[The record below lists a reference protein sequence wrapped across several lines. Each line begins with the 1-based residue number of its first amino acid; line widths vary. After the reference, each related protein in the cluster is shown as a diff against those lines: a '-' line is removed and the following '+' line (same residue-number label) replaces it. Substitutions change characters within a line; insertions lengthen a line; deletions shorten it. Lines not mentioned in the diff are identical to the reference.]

1 MKKFKSICEADTR
14 VSVKGTKSNY
24 AVWRFIKNI
33 GRGTFLDRQSTLGT
47 GIIGED
53 FLKVAKKILE
63 DNITVYT
70 KTGEKIAIN
79 PNLDEDFSRP
89 IFVSKDPDIEIS
101 FDDFF
106 AITEN
111 KKFHGHDHNIVTKA
125 INKAARPLMLKLKL
139 QPFHELYWDWLENLH
154 KELAPTSREAF
165 PDYGGSIYSPAELIT
180 GYIVHEIHETI
191 SKMHKKF
198 KAWDFDK
205 EYEYDPVWLFSKMFW
220 DSDRNDYYIDGVVRK
235 GCSKYFK
242 DSGGYFYLGD
252 LSDEEWAKAINK
264 VFYKRDKII
273 SKWEK
278 SESKIISDMIQTGL
292 EAGAKELVNIL
303 KETGLFGKTFLA
315 VKNPGHWIG
324 KERKEYW
331 QVEGKYAL
339 VEIKDKSE
347 IEELTREFEQK
358 YDDEEEKYMKRLR
371 NSDDDIS
378 TPSGWANHFGTAH
391 DF

>member
-14 VSVKGTKSNY
+14 VNVKGTKSNY

-33 GRGTFLDRQSTLGT
+33 GRGTFLDRVSTLGT

-53 FLKVAKKILE
+53 FLKVAKKIFE
-63 DNITVYT
+63 DNITVYS

-79 PNLDEDFSRP
+79 PNLDEDFSNA
-89 IFVSKDPDIEIS
+89 IFVSKDPKIEIG
-101 FDDFF
+101 FDEFF
-106 AITEN
+106 DITEN
-111 KKFHGHDHNIVTKA
+111 KKFQGHDYNIVTKE
-125 INKAARPLMLKLKL
+125 INKAVQPVMQKIKLE
-139 QPFHELYWDWLENLH
+139 PFDELYDWLEDLD
-154 KELAPTSREAF
+154 KELAPVCKKAGNSVYT
-165 PDYGGSIYSPAELIT
+165 PADLIT
-180 GYIVHEIHETI
+180 TYIAEEIDDTI
-191 SKMHKKF
+191 NKMYKKC
-198 KAWDFDK
+198 KAWDFDN
-205 EYEYDPVWLFSKMFW
+205 EYVPNSVALFSRMFW

-235 GCSKYFK
+235 ACSKYFK

-264 VFYKRDKII
+264 IFYKRDKII

-278 SESKIISDMIQTGL
+278 SESKIISEMLAAGL

-315 VKNPGHWIG
+315 VKNPGHW
-324 KERKEYW
+324 KEKEAGW
-331 QVEGKYAL
+331 KGEGEYAI

-347 IEELTREFEQK
+347 IEELTRKFEQK
-358 YDDEEEKYMKRLR
+358 YDDEHEKAIERLH
-371 NSDDDIS
+371 SDDDIS
-378 TPSGWANHFGTAH
+378 TPYGWAKHFGTAH

>member
-1 MKKFKSICEADTR
+1 MKKFKSICEEET
-14 VSVKGTKSNY
+14 VVKVKGTKTNN

-205 EYEYDPVWLFSKMFW
+205 EYEYDPVWLF
-220 DSDRNDYYIDGVVRK
+220 
-235 GCSKYFK
+235 
-242 DSGGYFYLGD
+242 
-252 LSDEEWAKAINK
+252 
-264 VFYKRDKII
+264 
-273 SKWEK
+273 
-278 SESKIISDMIQTGL
+278 
-292 EAGAKELVNIL
+292 
-303 KETGLFGKTFLA
+303 
-315 VKNPGHWIG
+315 
-324 KERKEYW
+324 
-331 QVEGKYAL
+331 
-339 VEIKDKSE
+339 
-347 IEELTREFEQK
+347 
-358 YDDEEEKYMKRLR
+358 
-371 NSDDDIS
+371 
-378 TPSGWANHFGTAH
+378 
-391 DF
+391 